1 MKKFFVWSV
10 AIFYVLCGEATAQMV
25 AKAVSDGLLLQQ
37 IDEPEKIA
45 DRALSV
51 TYFDHGKYETIT
63 AKAAQNLEI
72 VTDQMIY
79 EADSF
84 KKKNV
89 SDMLAS
95 AVKNGGKGIEIV
107 YEKERQIAMRG
118 QILYIDRILVPFCAQ
133 TECDGQTITFY
144 LGRGTYFAPAYTV
157 STGGTYVDKLKQ
169 IIEKQNDP
177 NK

>member
-10 AIFYVLCGEATAQMV
+10 AIFCALCGEATAQMV

-37 IDEPEKIA
+37 IYEPEKIA
-45 DRALSV
+45 DKALIV
-51 TYFDHGKYETIT
+51 TYFDHGKYEKMA
-63 AKAAQNLEI
+63 AKTAQNLEA
-72 VTDQMIY
+72 VTDQMLY
-79 EADSF
+79 EADSL

-118 QILYIDRILVPFCAQ
+118 QILYIDRILVPFCA
-133 TECDGQTITFY
+133 EAVCDGKNIMFY

-157 STGGTYVDKLKQ
+157 STGGTYVDKLKR
-169 IIEKQNDP
+169 IIEKQ
-177 NK
+177 K

>member
-10 AIFYVLCGEATAQMV
+10 AIFCALCGEATAQMV

-37 IDEPEKIA
+37 IYEPEKIA
-45 DRALSV
+45 DKALIV
-51 TYFDHGKYETIT
+51 TYFDHGKYEKMA
-63 AKAAQNLEI
+63 AKTAQNLEA
-72 VTDQMIY
+72 VTDQMLY
-79 EADSF
+79 EADSL

-118 QILYIDRILVPFCAQ
+118 QILYIDRILVPFCA
-133 TECDGQTITFY
+133 EAVCDGENIMFY

-157 STGGTYVDKLKQ
+157 STGGTYVDKLKR
-169 IIEKQNDP
+169 IIEKQ
-177 NK
+177 K

>member
-10 AIFYVLCGEATAQMV
+10 VIFCVLCGEATAQMV

-37 IDEPEKIA
+37 IYEPEKIA
-45 DRALSV
+45 DKALIV
-51 TYFDHGKYETIT
+51 TYFDHGKYEKMA
-63 AKAAQNLEI
+63 AKTAQNLEA
-72 VTDQMIY
+72 VTDQMLY
-79 EADSF
+79 EADSL

-157 STGGTYVDKLKQ
+157 STGGTYVDKLKR
-169 IIEKQNDP
+169 IIEKQ
-177 NK
+177 K